1 MAGVILVTGVA
12 RAPGE
17 HLAAVLAGCAGVDR
31 VIGIDIVPPRGSI
44 APAHFVRADTRGS
57 SLRRLLEA
65 YEVDT
70 VVHAGL
76 VAGRDEAGG
85 RSGQKDIN
93 VIGTMQL
100 LAACQRAK
108 RVSRLVVRSSTA
120 VYGLSSRNPA
130 LFTEDDPPRRTPASG
145 FGKDVVEI
153 EGYARGFA
161 RRRPDVRV
169 TVLRM
174 AYLLDSAGDSLLG
187 RYLSLPAVPT
197 VLGYDPRLQVV
208 YADDAAEALRRATV
222 EGHPGTYNVAGAGV
236 VTVAQAAHLAG
247 RPTVPIPGLALG
259 AVSRVMRQ
267 ARMVDAGS
275 EMAGTVMHSQ
285 VVDTTKARTEFG
297 WVPELS
303 TRDAVARFV
312 RERGLRPTLPAW
324 ARTTG
329 EAHGV

>member
-1 MAGVILVTGVA
+1 MARVVLVTGVA
-12 RAPGE
+12 REPGE
-17 HLAAVLAGCAGVDR
+17 RLAAVLAGDAAR
-31 VIGIDIVPPRGSI
+31 VIGIDVVPPRGSI
-44 APAHFVRADTRGS
+44 APADFVRADTRGA

-85 RSGQKDIN
+85 RAGQKDIN
-93 VIGTMQL
+93 VIGTMQM
-100 LAACQRAK
+100 LAACQRAE
-108 RVSRLVVRSSTA
+108 RVTKLIVRSSTA
-120 VYGLSSRNPA
+120 RYGLSARNPA
-130 LFTEDDPPRRTPASG
+130 LFTEDDPPRRAPASG

-174 AYLLDSAGDSLLG
+174 AYLLDGWGDSLLA

-197 VLGYDPRLQVV
+197 VLGYDPRLQVL
-208 YADDAAEALRRATV
+208 YADDAAEALRRAVV
-222 EGHPGTYNVAGAGV
+222 EEHAGTYNVAAGGV

-247 RPTVPIPGLALG
+247 RPTVPIPSRVLG
-259 AVSRVMRQ
+259 AASRVMRQ
-267 ARMVDAGS
+267 AHVLDAGP
-275 EMAGTVMHSQ
+275 ELAGTVMHSQ
-285 VVDTTKARTEFG
+285 VVDTARVRAEFG

-303 TRDAVARFV
+303 AKQALSRFV
-312 RERGLRPTLPAW
+312 HERGLRPTLPTCV
-324 ARTTG
+324 RGTS
-329 EAHGV
+329 EPHDV

>member
-1 MAGVILVTGVA
+1 MARVILVTGVA
-12 RAPGE
+12 RSPGE
-17 HLAAVLAGCAGVDR
+17 CLAASLAGGAGIDR

-44 APAHFVRADTRGS
+44 APADFVRADTRGA

-70 VVHAGL
+70 VVHAGI

-85 RSGQKDIN
+85 RGGQKDIN

-108 RVSRLVVRSSTA
+108 RITKLVVRSSIA
-120 VYGLSSRNPA
+120 VYGLSPRNPA
-130 LFTEDDPPRRTPASG
+130 LFTEDDPPRRPPASG
-145 FGKDVVEI
+145 FGKDMVEV

-161 RRRPDVRV
+161 RRRPDVPV

-174 AYLLDSAGDSLLG
+174 AYLLDRDSLLA

-197 VLGYDPRLQVV
+197 VLGYDPRVQVLD
-208 YADDAAEALRRATV
+208 ADDAAEALRRAAV
-222 EGHPGTYNVAGAGV
+222 EEHPGTYNIAGAGV

-247 RPTVPIPGLALG
+247 RPTVPIPSRAIG

-267 ARMVDAGS
+267 AHVVDAGP
-275 EMAGTVMHSQ
+275 ELAGTVMHSQ
-285 VVDTTKARTEFG
+285 VVDTAKARTEFG
-297 WVPELS
+297 WTPRLS
-303 TRDAVARFV
+303 TRDALSRFV
-312 RERGLRPTLPAW
+312 QERGLRPTMPTW
-324 ARTTG
+324 VRSG
-329 EAHGV
+329 P